1 MTDVSITS
9 SGTFTLTAP
18 LTNGTNVDFLNNG
31 GTVGGV
37 LILTDNAQGSAFNIT
52 TQITAGTISGYGA
65 NIGGGIVNF
74 QPGSFGITGDQIT
87 IQAVTDLLASLF
99 VGGTLNTDYNA
110 LVGDITEAALS
121 GGQILV
127 LPGGTVDG
135 LALTNPFTLDAA
147 QKLVIGEVAGALFGT
162 AASADQATL
171 DIGFGT
177 RVNPNSNT
185 PFVDAIFTTNAAIN
199 PCFAAGTRILT
210 LRGEVAVEA
219 LSVGDVVI
227 THAGEEKPV
236 VWIGR
241 REVEIGAQ
249 ARPETVRP
257 VVIEAEALG
266 EGVPGRRLV
275 LSPDHALFLEGV
287 LVPAKELLNWTSIRQ
302 DGEVTRVSYYHVELA
317 RHDVIFAEGVPVETY
332 LDTGHRGIFDNATD
346 CVVALPAVMQQRREA
361 EGCAPLCLGGPV
373 LAQIRRKIAARQVGI
388 RLAAR

>member
-1 MTDVSITS
+1 
-9 SGTFTLTAP
+9 
-18 LTNGTNVDFLNNG
+18 
-31 GTVGGV
+31 
-37 LILTDNAQGSAFNIT
+37 
-52 TQITAGTISGYGA
+52 
-65 NIGGGIVNF
+65 VNF
-74 QPGSFGITGDQIT
+74 QPGSFGIAGDQIT
-87 IQAVTDLLASLF
+87 IQAVADLFGSLF

-121 GGQILV
+121 GGHIEV

-135 LALTNPFTLDAA
+135 LGFVNPFTLDAA
-147 QKLVIGEVAGALFGT
+147 QKLVIGEVASALFGT
-162 AASADQATL
+162 AASADHATL

-219 LSVGDVVI
+219 LGVGDVVI
-227 THAGEEKPV
+227 THAGEEQPV

-275 LSPDHALFLEGV
+275 VSPDHALFLEGV

-302 DGEVTRVSYYHVELA
+302 DSAVERVVYYHVELA
-317 RHDVIFAEGVPVETY
+317 RHDVIFAEGTPVETY
-332 LDTGHRGIFDNATD
+332 LDTGHRGIFDNAAQS
-346 CVVALPAVMQQRREA
+346 VVALPAVMQQRREA
-361 EGCAPLCLGGPV
+361 EGCAPLCLSGPV
-373 LAQIRRKIAARQVGI
+373 LAEIRRKIAARQVGV
-388 RLAAR
+388 RLVAG

>member
-1 MTDVSITS
+1 MTNVSITS
-9 SGTFTLTAP
+9 SGTYTLTTP
-18 LTNGTNVDFLNNG
+18 LTNGTNIDFLNNG

-52 TQITAGTISGYGA
+52 TQITGGTISGYGA
-65 NIGGGIVNF
+65 NIGGGILNF
-74 QPGSFGITGDQIT
+74 QAGSFGIAGDQIT
-87 IQAVTDLLASLF
+87 IQAVADLFGSLF
-99 VGGTLNTDYNA
+99 VGGTLNADYNA

-121 GGQILV
+121 GGHILV

-135 LALTNPFTLDAA
+135 LPFTNPFTLDAA

-162 AASADQATL
+162 AATADHATL

-185 PFVDAIFTTNAAIN
+185 PFVDAIFTTNVAIN

-219 LSVGDVVI
+219 LNVGDMVI
-227 THAGEEKPV
+227 THAGEEQPI

-241 REVEIGAQ
+241 REVEIAAQ

-257 VVIEAEALG
+257 VVIEADALG
-266 EGVPGRRLV
+266 EGMPGRRLV
-275 LSPDHALFLEGV
+275 VSPDHALFLDGV
-287 LVPAKELLNWTSIRQ
+287 LVPAKELLNWTTIRQ
-302 DGEVTRVSYYHVELA
+302 DHAVERVIYYHVELA
-317 RHDVIFAEGVPVETY
+317 RHDVIFAEAAPVETY
-332 LDTGHRGIFDNATD
+332 LDTGHRGIFDNAED
-346 CVVALPAVMQQRREA
+346 DVVALPAVMQRRREA

-373 LAQIRRKIAARQVGI
+373 LAEIRRKIAARQVGI
-388 RLAAR
+388 RLAAL